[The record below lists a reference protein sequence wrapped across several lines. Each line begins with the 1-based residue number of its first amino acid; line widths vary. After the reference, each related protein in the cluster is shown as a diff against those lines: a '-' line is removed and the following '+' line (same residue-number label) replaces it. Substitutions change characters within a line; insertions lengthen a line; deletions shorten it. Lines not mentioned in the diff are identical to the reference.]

1 MPLPVRYSTG
11 KIDLP
16 MEPVQFAQNI
26 VDPPVQR
33 TRAIHAG
40 AVVRTLSYFDIFQHP
55 LTREEL
61 LRFCPLPAEDVD
73 TSLAALRMEGL
84 VHVLDGHYALHPLQA
99 QLRQRRENEKRAEGR
114 MSKAIRM
121 SRFIGGF
128 PFVRGV
134 MLSGSMSKGVL
145 AVDGD
150 IDYFVITAP
159 GRLWVARTLL
169 IAYKKLFLLNSRRDF
184 CVNYFVD
191 TDHLAIEDRNLF
203 TATEVVTLK
212 PTFGKATCEA
222 FFAANGWAFDHFPNL
237 QQGTVCTGDP
247 GPRKHKSLG
256 ERVLGARVGE
266 HIDDLCMRLTFLRW
280 KRKFGHLDAKTFE
293 LALRTRKYVSK
304 HHPQSFQQRVLGA
317 LDERMER
324 FEHAHDLS
332 WI

>member
-1 MPLPVRYSTG
+1 
-11 KIDLP
+11 
-16 MEPVQFAQNI
+16 MESVQFAAPA
-26 VDPPVQR
+26 PPAPPE
-33 TRAIHAG
+33 RAVHPG
-40 AVVRTLSYFDIFQHP
+40 AVLRTLSYFDIFKHP
-55 LTREEL
+55 LTRDEL
-61 LRFCPLPAEDVD
+61 VRFCALPATGVD
-73 TSLAALRMEGL
+73 AALGALRREGL
-84 VHVLDGHYALHPLQA
+84 VHLLDGYYALHPVGAL
-99 QLRQRRENEKRAEGR
+99 LHRRRENEERAAGR
-114 MSKAIRM
+114 MAKAIRM
-121 SRFIGGF
+121 SHFIGGF

-145 AVDGD
+145 AADGD

-169 IAYKKLFLLNSRRDF
+169 ILYKKLFLLNSRRDF

-191 TDHLAIEDRNLF
+191 TDHLEIEDRNLF

-212 PTFGKATCEA
+212 PTFGEATCEA
-222 FFAANGWAFDHFPNL
+222 FFRSNEWAFELFPNL
-237 QQGTVCTGDP
+237 DRDTIRTGDP
-247 GPRKHKSLG
+247 APPRRKGLG
-256 ERVLGARVGE
+256 ERLLGARLGE

-317 LDERMER
+317 LELRMER